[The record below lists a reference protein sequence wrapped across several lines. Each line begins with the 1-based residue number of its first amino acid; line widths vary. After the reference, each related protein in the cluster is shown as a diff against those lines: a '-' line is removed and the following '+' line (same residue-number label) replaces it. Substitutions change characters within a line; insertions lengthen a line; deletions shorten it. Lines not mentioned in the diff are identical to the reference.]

1 MKKLLLLLLFAG
13 LLNTGSVFGWG
24 REGHETIAKIA
35 ERNLTK
41 KAKKRIAWL
50 VDTER
55 FRVEALEQS
64 SKGED
69 WTAGRAISL
78 KRLHEE
84 SETLDWLTEQDRSV
98 LATLRWSRSWNGTTC
113 EADPYRALPAL
124 AGHRRTACPSRW
136 PANLWNWSCGRSAT
150 GTALRSRGGCR
161 AGKCSAWKQ
170 PRDPIFSIIFR
181 DVWKAPPICLE
192 SMG

>member
-1 MKKLLLLLLFAG
+1 M
-13 LLNTGSVFGWG
+13 
-24 REGHETIAKIA
+24 
-35 ERNLTK
+35 
-41 KAKKRIAWL
+41 
-50 VDTER
+50 
-55 FRVEALEQS
+55 EALEQS

-124 AGHRRTACPSRW
+124 AGHPNLLRASDRVPISLACKPVELVVRQER
-136 PANLWNWSCGRSAT
+136 NG
-150 GTALRSRGGCR
+150 
-161 AGKCSAWKQ
+161 
-170 PRDPIFSIIFR
+170 
-181 DVWKAPPICLE
+181 
-192 SMG
+192 

>member
-1 MKKLLLLLLFAG
+1 MSERQFERLKGILPLTACLFAETLARLRPQG
-13 LLNTGSVFGWG
+13 PWKAWIEGFPIRHVRLTDFLDRRENWERVF
-24 REGHETIAKIA
+24 EALVHKLQQTVVKE
-35 ERNLTK
+35 

-124 AGHRRTACPSRW
+124 AGHPNLLRASDRVPISLACKPVELVVRQS
-136 PANLWNWSCGRSAT
+136 PVS
-150 GTALRSRGGCR
+150 
-161 AGKCSAWKQ
+161 
-170 PRDPIFSIIFR
+170 
-181 DVWKAPPICLE
+181 
-192 SMG
+192 